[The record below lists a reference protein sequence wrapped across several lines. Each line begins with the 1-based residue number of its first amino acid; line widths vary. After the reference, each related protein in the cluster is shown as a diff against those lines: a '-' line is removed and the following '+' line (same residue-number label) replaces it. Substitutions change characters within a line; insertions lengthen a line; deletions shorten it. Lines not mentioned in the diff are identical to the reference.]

1 MRKSLLNS
9 LIPSRKKMN
18 KSKPKIAIV
27 HDFLI
32 KLGGAEKV
40 LEVLHEMYP
49 DAPIYTILYDESGTR
64 GVFDKKEYNIMPAKI
79 LRLHSQAIQTLA
91 LEIPIRD

>member
-1 MRKSLLNS
+1 
-9 LIPSRKKMN
+9 MN

-64 GVFDKKEYNIMPAKI
+64 GVFDKKEYNKI
-79 LRLHSQAIQTLA
+79 KIVTASNF
-91 LEIPIRD
+91 LEFTN